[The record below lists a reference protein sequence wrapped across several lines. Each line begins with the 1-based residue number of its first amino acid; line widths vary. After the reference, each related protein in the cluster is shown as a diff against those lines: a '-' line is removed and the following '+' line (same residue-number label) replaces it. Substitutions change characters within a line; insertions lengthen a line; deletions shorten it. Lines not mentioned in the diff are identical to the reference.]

1 MDRAL
6 IISCLQAA
14 EAEVANSER
23 LIVNQCKLIW
33 SLERTGQDTTS
44 AIALFREMERMQLEH
59 LDDRDRLRAEFA
71 VIDAIYAAK
80 ANAAKA
86 NASAI
91 NGSRPAAAHEEADS
105 SYARWASTGQRRK
118 RPA

>member
-14 EAEVANSER
+14 ETEVANSER

-33 SLERTGQDTTS
+33 SLERAGEDATR
-44 AIALFREMERMQLEH
+44 AIALFREMERRQLEH
-59 LDDRDRLRAEFA
+59 LDDRDQLLAELRMADA
-71 VIDAIYAAK
+71 VDRART
-80 ANAAKA
+80 

-91 NGSRPAAAHEEADS
+91 TVSRLD
-105 SYARWASTGQRRK
+105 QRRK
-118 RPA
+118 RSA